1 MKTCHIYPVPASG
14 GAFHWK
20 WRSTDGK
27 LKASRSFEL
36 FYDCVEDARNHG
48 AEIDLDHA
56 HNQIAEEKLNSK
68 FVAQSAKSANGGRH
82 ESA

>member
-14 GAFHWK
+14 GGFHWK

-27 LKASRSFEL
+27 RKSSRAFDL
-36 FYDCVEDARNHG
+36 FYDCVEDARSHG

-56 HNQIAEEKLNSK
+56 HNQIAGEKLNSK
-68 FVAQSAKSANGGRH
+68 IVAEAKAG
-82 ESA
+82 

>member
-1 MKTCHIYPVPASG
+1 VKTCHIYPVPASV
-14 GAFHWK
+14 GAFNWK

-27 LKASRSFEL
+27 RKSSRAFEL
-36 FYDCVEDARNHG
+36 FYDCVEDARSHG
-48 AEIDLDHA
+48 AEIDLDQA

-68 FVAQSAKSANGGRH
+68 IVADAKPANGGRH